1 MKIED
6 LMIKILFLTKLPIP
20 KHCVQRKLQV
30 KIIIVGAGEVGFH
43 IAQRLSEENQD
54 VVLIDKD
61 HKQIKRI
68 SENLDVQALLGSGTS
83 PRVLRES
90 GIKEAD
96 MLVAATDSDEVNLI
110 SCMLARNLNQYMLKV
125 ARIRNT
131 EYLEEKEFLT
141 QELLGID
148 HVINPHSVM
157 VKAILSLME
166 VPGASEV
173 IDFVGGRVKL
183 IGFTVA
189 KDSPFTGRQLLSFKG
204 LEEKLLVGAIVRKDQ
219 VLIPRGTDTI
229 QADDLV
235 YVVVRND
242 ELDHVTELFN
252 LKEGILRRVII
263 VGAGETAMAL
273 ATALDNTK
281 VSTKI
286 IDKDSERCASLSEKL
301 ERVIVINGDGTDRDL
316 LQEENIGDVDFM
328 VALTGDEESNILISL
343 LAKRLGAKRTIT
355 RVSKLSYIPLVSA
368 IGIDTVVSTRLSA
381 VRAILQYIRRGKII
395 SVAPLKGEHAEA
407 IEAEALET
415 SDIVNVPLS
424 KVKFPKGA
432 IIGAIVRGEEIIIPR
447 GDSVIRPKDRL
458 IIFSLQPVVPKLE
471 KLLTVKLEYF

>member
-1 MKIED
+1 
-6 LMIKILFLTKLPIP
+6 
-20 KHCVQRKLQV
+20 V

-43 IAQRLSEENQD
+43 IAQRLSQENQD

-61 HKQIKRI
+61 HEQIKRI

-83 PRVLRES
+83 PRILRGS
-90 GIKEAD
+90 GITEAD

-110 SCMLARNLNQYMLKV
+110 ACMLARKLNQYMVKV
-125 ARIRNT
+125 ARIRNP
-131 EYLEEKEFLT
+131 EYLEEDGFLA

-157 VKAILSLME
+157 VEAILSLME

-183 IGFTVA
+183 IGFIVA
-189 KDSPFTGRQLLSFKG
+189 KDSPFAGRQLLSFKG

-235 YVVVRND
+235 YVVVRNE
-242 ELDHVTELFN
+242 ELDQVTRLFD
-252 LKEGILRRVII
+252 LKAETLRRVVI
-263 VGAGETAMAL
+263 VGAGETAVAL

-281 VSTKI
+281 VSVKI
-286 IDKDSERCASLSEKL
+286 IDKDSERCASLSERL
-301 ERVIVINGDGTDRDL
+301 ERVIVINGDGTDKDL
-316 LQEENIGDVDFM
+316 LQEENIGDVDFV

-343 LAKRLGAKRTIT
+343 LAKGLGAKRTIT
-355 RVSKLSYIPLVSA
+355 RVNKLSYIPLVSA

-415 SDIVNVPLS
+415 SDIVDVPLS
-424 KVKFPKGA
+424 KIKFPKGA
-432 IIGAIVRGEEIIIPR
+432 IVGAIVRGEEIIIPR

-458 IIFSLQPVVPKLE
+458 IIFCLQPVVPKLE